1 MKLKTSAQTAPKT
14 VQSSGLYGLV
24 SFVLVSRVLAWRAL
38 GFRNMRCRVEGLGWA
53 QGLILEV
60 VASGFRSLDREPL
73 RCRRASRRK
82 ADTCRCG
89 AFSTLP
95 SHCKAGMSAE
105 CQNPRNG
112 DQLSSSAFSLIWLPT
127 PASHTSTHTLGSKYI
142 NSLCVCSAFQN
153 VQGLLRCF

>member
-60 VASGFRSLDREPL
+60 VGSGILGFRVQKFGPG
-73 RCRRASRRK
+73 ASEV
-82 ADTCRCG
+82 
-89 AFSTLP
+89 P
-95 SHCKAGMSAE
+95 S
-105 CQNPRNG
+105 R
-112 DQLSSSAFSLIWLPT
+112 
-127 PASHTSTHTLGSKYI
+127 
-142 NSLCVCSAFQN
+142 
-153 VQGLLRCF
+153 